1 MRLFKVF
8 RLEDGSL
15 TTDPMDNQVQEIKF
29 VGQFFADAHCDFIKN
44 MVELN
49 IQEGRCDKS
58 LNKLEERIKKEGI

>member
-15 TTDPMDNQVQEIKF
+15 TTDPTDNQVQEIKF
-29 VGQFFADAHCDFIKN
+29 VGQFYSDAHCDFIMN
-44 MVELN
+44 MIELN

-58 LNKLEERIKKEGI
+58 LNELEERIKKEGI